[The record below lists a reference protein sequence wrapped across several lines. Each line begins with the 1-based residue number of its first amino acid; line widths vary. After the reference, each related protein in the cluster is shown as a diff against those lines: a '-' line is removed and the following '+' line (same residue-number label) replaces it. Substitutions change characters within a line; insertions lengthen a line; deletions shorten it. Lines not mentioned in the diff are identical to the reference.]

1 MDRSF
6 LFNKRK
12 VSPKNSYQTKKFDK
26 KQDNDPYRYSYRTRP
41 MRLKSEKEKEKT
53 QKYLLNKGYF
63 SIFLRCISA
72 FYMHSFS
79 DDPAESQKNH
89 C

>member
-1 MDRSF
+1 
-6 LFNKRK
+6 N
-12 VSPKNSYQTKKFDK
+12 FDK
-26 KQDNDPYRYSYRTRP
+26 KQDNDPYRYSYWTRP

-89 C
+89 H